1 MLAFLVVLEHRKV
14 RPPSSCLGPVKH
26 QTLTD
31 LNFARCSDLV
41 KEDKMLIEDP
51 V

>member
-14 RPPSSCLGPVKH
+14 RPPSPCLVPVKH

-31 LNFARCSDLV
+31 SNFARCSDLIR
-41 KEDKMLIEDP
+41 EDMMLIEDP